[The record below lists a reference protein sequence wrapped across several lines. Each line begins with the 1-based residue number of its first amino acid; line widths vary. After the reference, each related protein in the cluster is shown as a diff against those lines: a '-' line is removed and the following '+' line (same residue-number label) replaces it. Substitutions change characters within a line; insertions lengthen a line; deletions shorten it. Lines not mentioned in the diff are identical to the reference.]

1 MKSGGGDPGGDTE
14 VCDDGI
20 DNDGD
25 GRTDCADRKDCRT
38 DPACQ

>member
-1 MKSGGGDPGGDTE
+1 LHGHVPTG
-14 VCDDGI
+14 DDGI

-25 GRTDCADRKDCRT
+25 GETDCADRKDHRT